1 MMRKNLGGRQR
12 LRRAAVTVHV
22 AVGMTMLCGVT
33 ALAVDIGMLYVAKSE
48 LQASSDAAALAG
60 AWGLL
65 DEDRLKASPGMSYVV
80 AEARGSAAE
89 FAFKNAVRQ
98 VNPVLDLNSA
108 NAIDGDIVFG
118 RIDDPTNSSSPFAV
132 SSYASANA
140 VQITVH
146 RDEVRNGP
154 VGLFFA
160 RVFGQDFASL
170 KGQATA
176 AFADGIIGFEIPAG
190 SGETAD
196 LLPFALHVNVWQQ
209 YLAGTK
215 NVGDS
220 FSYDSETKTVSAGSD
235 GVAELNLYPGA
246 GSGQLSP
253 GNFGTVD
260 IGSANNSTADI
271 TRQILYGVNAEDLS
285 YFGGKLELNSEGFVN
300 LNGDTGLSAGVKDD
314 LEAIKGQ
321 PRTIPLFD
329 QQSGPG
335 NNATFRVVG
344 FAGIRIVHVKLTGS
358 MSSKKVLIQP
368 AICVDPTAIS
378 DPGSNASTY
387 VYRPPMLVR

>member
-1 MMRKNLGGRQR
+1 MMRKNLAGGRH
-12 LRRAAVTVHV
+12 LRRGAVTVHV

-65 DEDRLKASPGMSYVV
+65 DEERLKASPGMNYVV
-80 AEARGSAAE
+80 AEARDSAAE

-98 VNPVLDLNSA
+98 VNPVLDLNSE
-108 NAIDGDIVFG
+108 NALDGDIVFG
-118 RIDDPTNSSSPFAV
+118 RIEDPTNSSSPFAV
-132 SSYASANA
+132 APYASANA

-160 RVFGQDFASL
+160 RVFGQNFASL

-176 AFADGIIGFEIPAG
+176 AFSDGIVGFEIPAG
-190 SGETAD
+190 SELTAD
-196 LLPFALHVNVWQQ
+196 LLPFALRKSVWDD
-209 YLAGTK
+209 YLAGLK

-220 FSYDSETKTVSAGSD
+220 YAYNTESKTVSSGSD
-235 GVAELNLYPGA
+235 GIAELNLYPGA

-260 IGSANNSTADI
+260 IGSPNNSTADI
-271 TRQILYGVNAEDLS
+271 TRQILYGVNAQDLS
-285 YFGGKLELNSEGFVN
+285 YFGGKLELNGSGYVD

-321 PRTIPLFD
+321 PRTIPLFET
-329 QQSGPG
+329 QWGPG

-344 FAGIRIVHVKLTGS
+344 FAGIRIVYVKLTGS
-358 MSSKKVLIQP
+358 MNAKKVLIQP
-368 AICVDPTAIS
+368 AICVDPTAVS
-378 DPGSNASTY
+378 DPGSNSSQY